1 MTDHERRWPIQE
13 SAKSLDKS
21 GYLGGNSG
29 GPMSQ
34 LKPSA
39 ADKAEPRGTFP
50 RISVLEALPSSI
62 RMAEPIVRWVVVFQN
77 AEVSCLP

>member
-50 RISVLEALPSSI
+50 EDKCFGGAAIINSDGRTHRSLGRGLPE
-62 RMAEPIVRWVVVFQN
+62 R
-77 AEVSCLP
+77 